1 MKLLLLF
8 ALALPVLASAAEPA
22 MRSHPYGEAD
32 MLPVRTVALSPG
44 PVASRKQAAP
54 GMSALFLIG
63 DDPLSQAWLK
73 RRLPALQ
80 RLKAVGLVVQVKS
93 ASDLERLRG
102 LASGLSLYPASAD
115 DLAQRLKLTRYPVL
129 ITATAIE
136 Q

>member
-1 MKLLLLF
+1 MKRLLM
-8 ALALPVLASAAEPA
+8 LALVLPVSTLATEPQL
-22 MRSHPYGEAD
+22 RTLPYSEAD
-32 MLPVRTVALSPG
+32 MLPVQTMVLSPG
-44 PVASRKQAAP
+44 TVASRKQVTP
-54 GMSALFLIG
+54 GMPALFLIG

-80 RLKAVGLVVQVKS
+80 QLKAVGLVVQVKS

-102 LASGLSLYPASAD
+102 LASGLSLYPASSN
-115 DLAQRLKLTRYPVL
+115 DLAQRLKLTHYPVL

>member
-1 MKLLLLF
+1 MKFLLLF
-8 ALALPVLASAAEPA
+8 ALALPVSAAEPV
-22 MRSHPYGEAD
+22 MRSHTYSEAD
-32 MLPVRTVALSPG
+32 MLPVRTTALSPG
-44 PVASRKQAAP
+44 AVASRRQATP
-54 GMSALFLIG
+54 GMPALFLIG
-63 DDPLSQAWLK
+63 DDRLSQAWLK

-80 RLKAVGLVVQVKS
+80 QLKAVGLVVQVKS

-115 DLAQRLKLTRYPVL
+115 DLAQRLKLTHYPVL